1 MAGFNSSIVLS
12 ALQTYVDQ
20 LSYDRIM
27 YEITLQGRTGKLVQ
41 NQRGIKNAR
50 TINTQISNL
59 VIQPAGCGL
68 ISPTG
73 SVTLNQATLQ
83 VCPLMVQ
90 ESICLVGAGS
100 LEQYWLGM
108 KMPEGSYY
116 DSLTPE
122 IFAKAYM
129 ADKVSKLQDINEFLV
144 WQGSTTG
151 ATFSGSLPTQPNN
164 YAANANQCNGFL
176 QYLTQTSASQSVVF
190 YSGTATGPLVASSTQ
205 TTLPANSAFSVI
217 DQLVAQMPQNLWD
230 RNDIYCFMSYAN
242 YRTYCRD
249 LRNANL
255 YHFGAMENA
264 DTIGWTIMHP
274 STNVRIV
281 ATSGLVGSNYIV
293 LTIGENLYIGTDAE
307 GEEDKF
313 EIWKSQDYNT
323 IFFRSMWKIGVT
335 VAYPQYVTIYTGK

>member
-20 LSYDRIM
+20 LSFDRIM
-27 YEITLQGRTGKLVQ
+27 YEITLEGRTGKLVQ

-73 SVTLNQATLQ
+73 SVTLNQQTLQ

-108 KMPEGSYY
+108 KMPEGSLHE
-116 DSLTPE
+116 SLTPE

-129 ADKVSKLQDINEFLV
+129 ADKISKLQDINEFLI

-164 YAANANQCNGFL
+164 YAGNQNQCNGFL

-205 TTLPANSAFSVI
+205 TTLPANSAFSVV

-230 RNDIYCFMSYAN
+230 RNDIYMFMSYAN
-242 YRTYCRD
+242 YRTYTRD

-255 YHFGAMENA
+255 YHFTAAENA
-264 DTIGWTIMHP
+264 DTIGWSIIHP

-281 ATSGLVGSNYIV
+281 ATSGLVSSNYIV
-293 LTIGENLYIGTDAE
+293 LTIGENFYIGTDAE

-313 EIWKSQDYNT
+313 EIWRSQDYNT

-335 VAYPQYVTIYTGK
+335 VGYPQYVTIYTGN